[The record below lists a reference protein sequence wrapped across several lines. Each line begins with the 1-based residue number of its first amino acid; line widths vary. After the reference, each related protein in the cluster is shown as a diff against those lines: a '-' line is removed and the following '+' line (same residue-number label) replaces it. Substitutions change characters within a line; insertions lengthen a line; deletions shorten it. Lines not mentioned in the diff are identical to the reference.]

1 MSFSFSQS
9 QEGWDPLPSNR
20 VLRREIILGPGGDRM
35 GVGGPD
41 AYEDLQQ
48 GVENLT
54 KALGP
59 FPCGSCRL
67 RRLKEQG
74 SGKDSRGHVARHTW
88 LTETA
93 LKPTNLL

>member
-1 MSFSFSQS
+1 
-9 QEGWDPLPSNR
+9 
-20 VLRREIILGPGGDRM
+20 M